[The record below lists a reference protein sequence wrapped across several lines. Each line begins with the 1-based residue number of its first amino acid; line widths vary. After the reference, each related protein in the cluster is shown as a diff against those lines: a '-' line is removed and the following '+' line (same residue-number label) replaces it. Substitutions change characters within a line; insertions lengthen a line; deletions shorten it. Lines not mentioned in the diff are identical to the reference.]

1 MDKLKNNLASIA
13 ALIAAVVAI
22 GGGFAK
28 FGDMQTKLD
37 ALSSAKGVDISG
49 LEMTVQDLEK
59 DIAIIQTEN
68 KLFKAMIEE
77 MKLQSGNP
85 LSQ

>member
-1 MDKLKNNLASIA
+1 MVTLSDLPFTVTSSNFLKLYN
-13 ALIAAVVAI
+13 
-22 GGGFAK
+22 
-28 FGDMQTKLD
+28 
-37 ALSSAKGVDISG
+37 VDISG

-77 MKLQSGNP
+77 IKLQSGNP